1 MSEAEELDVRGYSC
15 PMPVLRAQKRLREMP
30 SGAELVV
37 LADDP
42 IARID
47 FPHFCNQT
55 GTELL
60 HVTEEAGHFRF
71 HLKKP

>member
-1 MSEAEELDVRGYSC
+1 
-15 PMPVLRAQKRLREMP
+15 MPVLRAQKRLREMA
-30 SGAELVV
+30 SGAELLV

-47 FPHFCNQT
+47 FPHFCNQS

-60 HVTEEAGHFRF
+60 NLTEEAEHFCF